1 MAIALSFANSAR
13 SLIPRRIATATVA
26 PAPVTVR
33 PIPDGGSTVTSGSPC
48 AKIGIPYLRALCE
61 KAQAKAATPSTTPT
75 SAQPPSPAALPSVP
89 TLPPPSQP
97 TPIAIAPAMQPQH
110 ETISVAPIAT
120 GDKTV
125 SVTTGDG
132 KVTEVPVTPAAP
144 ELAVSGGGGAGGG
157 PASAAGGAPAAATA
171 AKGTPVGIW
180 IAGGIAVVALVV
192 LAVMLRRKG

>member
-1 MAIALSFANSAR
+1 MAIAISFANSAR
-13 SLIPRRIATATVA
+13 NLIPRRIGSVATA
-26 PAPVTVR
+26 PAPVTAR
-33 PIPDGGSTVTSGSPC
+33 PVPDGGAVTGGSPC

-157 PASAAGGAPAAATA
+157 PAASAAGGAPAAAAA